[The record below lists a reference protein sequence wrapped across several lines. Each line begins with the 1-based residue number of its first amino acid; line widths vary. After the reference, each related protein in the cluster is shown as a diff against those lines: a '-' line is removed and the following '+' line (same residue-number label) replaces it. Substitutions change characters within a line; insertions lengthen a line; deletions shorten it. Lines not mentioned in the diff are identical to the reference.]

1 MNDLEEKNIHS
12 FDDFWVE
19 QVYGSRIQDF
29 QNLMRLRIRDIL
41 LVSSLYDLYLFEE
54 DGRLYELI
62 RNEYQDLSLSQSPEL
77 TRVSSGKEALQLASQ
92 ERRFDLIITTL
103 HIEDMHPIYFAK
115 LVKESSLD
123 IPIVLLAHDNK
134 ELKYLL
140 INKDIDVF
148 DQIFIWQGDFRIMI
162 GIVKYL
168 EDKLNLDHD
177 CRSVG
182 VQIIIIIEDDIK
194 QYSSFLPFIYNEI
207 HIQSQKLIS
216 EGINLTHKFLRMRA
230 RPKIILCTNYEE
242 AWEYYTKYQNLVL
255 GVISDIEYP
264 RNGKDDPIA
273 GIKLAENIKKSH
285 SDIPVLLLS
294 ENDKY
299 KSKAEVIGASFLLKN
314 SPHFFEKVRKFIN
327 NNFGFGDFIFTNKD
341 GKKIAKAS
349 NLRELEQQLKVIPI
363 ESIKYHAEKNHFSN
377 WLKART
383 EFYLAHQLRRRKVSD
398 FDSLE
403 ELRKSL
409 IQSLRSYRKQSQRG
423 IITDFEKESF
433 DPQSSFARI
442 GGGSLGGKARGLGF
456 LNLIINNNNLRE
468 QFENI
473 NIYVPPAVVLTTEV
487 FDLFIE
493 ENHLS
498 DFLQSSEDDIEIFNK
513 FINAKKFPRK
523 ILHQLEDFLE
533 LMNTPLAVRSS
544 SLLEDSQYHPF
555 AGVYKTYMIPNNH
568 PNPRIRLEELVL
580 TIKKVYASTYTKVA
594 RDYINLTSYRLEEEK
609 MAVIIQKMIGNNYNN
624 KFYPDFSGVAKSYN
638 FYSIPPQKQTDGI
651 VSIALGLGKTVV
663 EGGNTVRFC
672 PKYPT
677 DLIQFYSIKDSLIN
691 SQRDFYALPMD
702 KIPEEEY
709 SKVDEILKKYKIDEA
724 EKDGT
729 LNLIAST
736 YSAENDMITD
746 GLSRSGP
753 RVITFAPILK
763 YGYFPLSNIMK
774 LLLELG
780 SWGMG
785 TPIEIEF
792 AVDMSSSKK
801 EFGLLQMRPFVLNY
815 DEDELNVDEFS
826 NEDLICYSEQV
837 MGNGLINDVYDIVLV
852 DFNIFERT
860 NSREVADEVTYFN
873 SKLVA
878 DKRPYLL
885 VGVGRWGTKDPWL
898 GIPVT
903 WEQIAGARAII
914 ESSFK
919 DISVEPSQGSHF
931 FHNIISFSI
940 AYLSIDLYKQK
951 GLLDWGWL
959 LEQPAEEKKNY
970 TRLLHY
976 ENPIIIKMNGKK
988 NKGIVIKPGISYNN
1002 N

>member
-19 QVYGSRIQDF
+19 QVYGNRIQDF

-103 HIEDMHPIYFAK
+103 HIEDMNPIYFAK

-123 IPIVLLAHDNK
+123 IPVVLLAHDNK

-207 HIQSQKLIS
+207 HNQSQKLIS

-242 AWEYYTKYQNLVL
+242 AWEYYKKYQNLVL
-255 GVISDIEYP
+255 GVISDIEFP
-264 RNGKDDPIA
+264 HNGKDDPIA
-273 GIKLAENIKKSH
+273 GIKIAENIKKSH

-299 KSKAEVIGASFLLKN
+299 KSKAEEIGASFLLKT
-314 SPHFFEKVRKFIN
+314 SPHLFEKVRKFIN
-327 NNFGFGDFIFTNKD
+327 NNLGFGDFIFTNKD

-349 NLRELEQQLKVIPI
+349 NLRELEQQLKVIPV
-363 ESIKYHAEKNHFSN
+363 ESIKFHAEKNHFSN

-398 FDSLE
+398 FASLE
-403 ELRKSL
+403 ELRNTL
-409 IQSLRSYRKQSQRG
+409 IQSLRTYRKQSQRG
-423 IITDFEKESF
+423 IITDFKKESF

-456 LNLIINNNNLRE
+456 LNWIINNNNLRE

-513 FINAKKFPRK
+513 FINTKKFPRK
-523 ILHQLEDFLE
+523 IKHQLEDFLE
-533 LMNTPLAVRSS
+533 LMKTPLAVRSS

-568 PNPRIRLEELVL
+568 PNPRIRLEELIL
-580 TIKKVYASTYTKVA
+580 TIKKVYASTYSKAA

-609 MAVIIQKMIGNNYNN
+609 MAVIIQKMIGKNYNN
-624 KFYPDFSGVAKSYN
+624 KFYPDFAGVAKSHN
-638 FYSIPPQKQTDGI
+638 FYPLPPQKPTDGI
-651 VSIALGLGKTVV
+651 VSVALGLGKTVV

-677 DLIQFYSIKDSLIN
+677 DLILFYSITDSLNN

-702 KIPEEEY
+702 KIPEEEFR
-709 SKVDEILKKYKIDEA
+709 KVDEILKKYKIDEA

-763 YGYFPLSNIMK
+763 HGYFPLTNIMK

-785 TPIEIEF
+785 TPIELEF
-792 AVDMSSSKK
+792 AVNMSSSKK

-826 NEDLICYSEQV
+826 NEDLICYSEKV
-837 MGNGLINDVYDIVLV
+837 MGNGLINDVFDIVLV

-885 VGVGRWGTKDPWL
+885 IGVGRWGTKDPWL
-898 GIPVT
+898 GIPVN

-940 AYLSIDLYKQK
+940 AYLSIDLYKQN
-951 GLLDWGWL
+951 GLLDWEWL
-959 LEQPAEEKKNY
+959 LNQHAEEKKNY
-970 TRLLHY
+970 TRLLNF

>member
-1 MNDLEEKNIHS
+1 MNKKEQNIHS
-12 FDDFWVE
+12 FDDFWIE
-19 QVYGSRIQDF
+19 QVYGSRIQGF
-29 QNLMRLRIRDIL
+29 QDLMRLRIRDIL

-62 RNEYQDLSLSQSPEL
+62 RNEYQDLSLSHSPEL

-115 LVKESSLD
+115 LVKESSID

-140 INKDIDVF
+140 INKNIDVF
-148 DQIFIWQGDFRIMI
+148 NQIFIWQGDFRIII
-162 GIVKYL
+162 GIVKYI
-168 EDKLNLDHD
+168 EDKINLDHD

-182 VQIIIIIEDDIK
+182 VQILIFIEDDIK
-194 QYSSFLPFIYNEI
+194 QYSSFLPFLYNEI
-207 HIQSQKLIS
+207 LNQSQKLIS

-230 RPKIILCTNYEE
+230 RPKIILCTTYDE
-242 AWEYYTKYQNLVL
+242 AWEYYERYQNLVL
-255 GVISDIEYP
+255 GVISDIEFPYK
-264 RNGKDDPIA
+264 GKDDPAA
-273 GIKLAENIKKSH
+273 GIKIAENIKKSH

-299 KSKAEVIGASFLLKN
+299 KTKAEKIGASFLLKK
-314 SPHFFEKVRKFIN
+314 SPQLFEKVRKFIN
-327 NNFGFGDFIFTNKD
+327 NNLGFGDFIFKDKD
-341 GKKIAKAS
+341 GEKIAKAS
-349 NLRELEQQLKVIPI
+349 NLRELEKQLKVVPV
-363 ESIKYHAEKNHFSN
+363 ESIKYHADRNHFSN

-383 EFYLAHQLRRRKVSD
+383 EFYLAHQLRRRKVTD
-398 FDSLE
+398 FASLE
-403 ELRKSL
+403 ELRKTL
-409 IQSLRSYRKQSQRG
+409 IQSLRSYRKQRQRG

-433 DPQSSFARI
+433 DPESSFARI

-456 LNLIINNNNLRE
+456 LNWLINNNNLKE

-493 ENHLS
+493 ENHLAE
-498 DFLQSSEDDIEIFNK
+498 FILNSENDEEIFNK
-513 FINAKKFPRK
+513 FIKAKKFPRK
-523 ILHQLEDFLE
+523 IYHQLEEFLE
-533 LMNTPLAVRSS
+533 VMKTPLAVRSS

-555 AGVYKTYMIPNNH
+555 AGVYRTYMLPNNH
-568 PNPRIRLEELVL
+568 PNPRIRLEKLIL
-580 TIKKVYASTYTKVA
+580 AIKKVYASTYTKA
-594 RDYINLTSYRLEEEK
+594 SREYINYTSYRLEEEK
-609 MAVIIQKMIGNNYNN
+609 MAVVIQKMLGSSYNN
-624 KFYPDFSGVAKSYN
+624 KFYPDFAGVAKSYN
-638 FYSIPPQKQTDGI
+638 FYPMPPQKSTDGI
-651 VSIALGLGKTVV
+651 VSVALGLGKTVV
-663 EGGNTVRFC
+663 DGGNTVRFC

-677 DLIQFYSIKDSLIN
+677 DLIQFYSIKDSLNN
-691 SQRDFYALPMD
+691 SQRDFYALPME
-702 KIPEEEY
+702 KIPEDEFI
-709 SKVDEILKKYKIDEA
+709 KVEEILKKYKLEEA

-736 YSAENDMITD
+736 YSAENDTITD
-746 GLSRSGP
+746 GLSRNGP

-763 YGYFPLSNIMK
+763 HGYFPLANILR

-780 SWGMG
+780 AWGMG
-785 TPIEIEF
+785 TPIELEF
-792 AVDMSSSKK
+792 AVNMSSKKK

-815 DEDELNVDEFS
+815 EEEEFNIEEFK

-837 MGNGLINDVYDIVLV
+837 MGNGLIDDVYDIVLV
-852 DFNIFERT
+852 DFEIFERV

-873 SKLVA
+873 SKLIS

-885 VGVGRWGTKDPWL
+885 IGVGRWGTTDPWL
-898 GIPVT
+898 GIPVN

-940 AYLSIDLYKQK
+940 AYLSIDLYKHK
-951 GLLDWGWL
+951 GILDWEWL
-959 LEQPAEEKKNY
+959 LKQPAEEKKNF
-970 TRLLHY
+970 TRLLHFDD
-976 ENPIIIKMNGKK
+976 PILIKMNGKK
-988 NKGIVIKPGISYNN
+988 NKGIVIKPGVSSNN
-1002 N
+1002 D

>member
-19 QVYGSRIQDF
+19 QVYGNRIQDF

-103 HIEDMHPIYFAK
+103 HIEDMNPIYFAK

-123 IPIVLLAHDNK
+123 IPVVLLAHDNK

-207 HIQSQKLIS
+207 HNQSQKLIS

-242 AWEYYTKYQNLVL
+242 AWEYYKKYQNLVL
-255 GVISDIEYP
+255 GVISDIEFP
-264 RNGKDDPIA
+264 HNGKDDPIA
-273 GIKLAENIKKSH
+273 GIKIAENIKKSH

-299 KSKAEVIGASFLLKN
+299 KSKAEEIGASFLLKT
-314 SPHFFEKVRKFIN
+314 SPHLFEKVRKFIN
-327 NNFGFGDFIFTNKD
+327 NNLGFGDFIFTNKD

-349 NLRELEQQLKVIPI
+349 NLRELEQQLKVIPV
-363 ESIKYHAEKNHFSN
+363 ESIKFHAEKNHFSN

-398 FDSLE
+398 FASLE
-403 ELRKSL
+403 ELRNTL
-409 IQSLRSYRKQSQRG
+409 IQSLRTYRKQSQRG
-423 IITDFEKESF
+423 IITDFKKESF

-456 LNLIINNNNLRE
+456 LNWIINNNNLRE

-513 FINAKKFPRK
+513 FINTKKFPRK
-523 ILHQLEDFLE
+523 IKHQLEDFLE
-533 LMNTPLAVRSS
+533 LMKTPLAVRSS

-568 PNPRIRLEELVL
+568 PNPRIRLEELIL
-580 TIKKVYASTYTKVA
+580 TIKKVYASTYSKAA

-609 MAVIIQKMIGNNYNN
+609 MAVIIQKMIGKNYNN
-624 KFYPDFSGVAKSYN
+624 KFYPDFAGVAKSHN
-638 FYSIPPQKQTDGI
+638 FYPLPPQKQTDGI
-651 VSIALGLGKTVV
+651 VSVALGLGKTVV

-677 DLIQFYSIKDSLIN
+677 DLILFYSITDSLNN

-702 KIPEEEY
+702 KIPEEEFR
-709 SKVDEILKKYKIDEA
+709 KVDEILKKYKIDEA

-763 YGYFPLSNIMK
+763 HGYFPLTNIMK

-785 TPIEIEF
+785 TPIELEF
-792 AVDMSSSKK
+792 AVNMSSSKK

-826 NEDLICYSEQV
+826 NEDLICYSEKV
-837 MGNGLINDVYDIVLV
+837 MGNGLINDVFDIVLV

-885 VGVGRWGTKDPWL
+885 IGVGRWGTKDPWL
-898 GIPVT
+898 GIPVN

-940 AYLSIDLYKQK
+940 AYLSIDLYKQN
-951 GLLDWGWL
+951 GLLDWEWL
-959 LEQPAEEKKNY
+959 LNQHAEEKKNY
-970 TRLLHY
+970 TRLLNF

-988 NKGIVIKPGISYNN
+988 NKGIVIKPGISYDNN
-1002 N
+1002 

>member
-19 QVYGSRIQDF
+19 QVYGNRIQDF

-103 HIEDMHPIYFAK
+103 HIEDMNPIYFAK

-123 IPIVLLAHDNK
+123 IPVVLLAHDNK

-207 HIQSQKLIS
+207 HNQSQKLIS

-242 AWEYYTKYQNLVL
+242 AWEYYKKYQNLVL
-255 GVISDIEYP
+255 GVISDIEFP
-264 RNGKDDPIA
+264 HNGKDDPIA
-273 GIKLAENIKKSH
+273 GIKIAENIKKSH

-299 KSKAEVIGASFLLKN
+299 KSKAEEIGASFLLKT
-314 SPHFFEKVRKFIN
+314 SPHLFEKVRKFIN
-327 NNFGFGDFIFTNKD
+327 NNLGFGDFIFTNKD

-349 NLRELEQQLKVIPI
+349 NLRELEQQLKVIPV
-363 ESIKYHAEKNHFSN
+363 ESIKFHAEKNHFSN

-398 FDSLE
+398 FVSLE
-403 ELRKSL
+403 ELRNTL
-409 IQSLRSYRKQSQRG
+409 IQSLRTYRKQSQRG
-423 IITDFEKESF
+423 IITDFKKESF

-456 LNLIINNNNLRE
+456 LNWIINNNNLRE

-513 FINAKKFPRK
+513 FINTKKFPRK
-523 ILHQLEDFLE
+523 IKHQLEDFLE
-533 LMNTPLAVRSS
+533 LMKTPLAVRSS

-568 PNPRIRLEELVL
+568 PNPRIRLEELIL
-580 TIKKVYASTYTKVA
+580 TIKKVYASTYSKAA

-609 MAVIIQKMIGNNYNN
+609 MAVIIQKMIGKNYNN
-624 KFYPDFSGVAKSYN
+624 KFYPDFAGVAKSHN
-638 FYSIPPQKQTDGI
+638 FYPLPPQKQTDGI
-651 VSIALGLGKTVV
+651 VSVALGLGKTVV

-677 DLIQFYSIKDSLIN
+677 DLILFYSITDSLNN

-702 KIPEEEY
+702 KIPEEEFR
-709 SKVDEILKKYKIDEA
+709 KVDEILKKYKIDEA

-763 YGYFPLSNIMK
+763 HGYFPLTNIMK

-785 TPIEIEF
+785 TPIELEF
-792 AVDMSSSKK
+792 AVNMSSSKK

-826 NEDLICYSEQV
+826 NEDLICYSEKV
-837 MGNGLINDVYDIVLV
+837 MGNGLINDVFDIVLV

-885 VGVGRWGTKDPWL
+885 IGVGRWGTKDPWL
-898 GIPVT
+898 GIPVN

-940 AYLSIDLYKQK
+940 AYLSIDLYKQN
-951 GLLDWGWL
+951 GLLDWEWL
-959 LEQPAEEKKNY
+959 LNQHAEEKKNY
-970 TRLLHY
+970 TRLLNF

>member
-19 QVYGSRIQDF
+19 QVYGNRIQDF

-103 HIEDMHPIYFAK
+103 HIEDMNPIYFAK

-123 IPIVLLAHDNK
+123 IPVVLLAHDNK

-207 HIQSQKLIS
+207 HNQSQKLIS

-242 AWEYYTKYQNLVL
+242 AWEYYKKYQNLVL
-255 GVISDIEYP
+255 GVISDIEFP
-264 RNGKDDPIA
+264 HNGKDDPIA
-273 GIKLAENIKKSH
+273 GIKIAENIKKSH

-299 KSKAEVIGASFLLKN
+299 KSKAEEIGASFLLKT
-314 SPHFFEKVRKFIN
+314 SPHLFEKVRKFIN
-327 NNFGFGDFIFTNKD
+327 NNLGFGDFIFTNKD

-349 NLRELEQQLKVIPI
+349 NLRELEQQLKVIPV
-363 ESIKYHAEKNHFSN
+363 ESIKFHAEKNHFSN

-398 FDSLE
+398 FASLE
-403 ELRKSL
+403 ELRNTL
-409 IQSLRSYRKQSQRG
+409 IQSLRTYRKQSQRG
-423 IITDFEKESF
+423 IITDFKKESF

-456 LNLIINNNNLRE
+456 LNWIINNNNLRE

-513 FINAKKFPRK
+513 FINTKKFPRK
-523 ILHQLEDFLE
+523 IKHQLEDFLE
-533 LMNTPLAVRSS
+533 LMKTPLAVRSS

-568 PNPRIRLEELVL
+568 PNPRIRLEELIL
-580 TIKKVYASTYTKVA
+580 TIKKVYASTYSKAA

-609 MAVIIQKMIGNNYNN
+609 MAVIIQKMIGENYNN
-624 KFYPDFSGVAKSYN
+624 KFYPDFAGVAKSHN
-638 FYSIPPQKQTDGI
+638 FYPLPPQKQTDGI
-651 VSIALGLGKTVV
+651 VSVALGLGKTVV

-677 DLIQFYSIKDSLIN
+677 DLILFYSITDSLNN

-702 KIPEEEY
+702 KIPEEEFR
-709 SKVDEILKKYKIDEA
+709 KVDEILKKYKIDEA

-763 YGYFPLSNIMK
+763 HGYFPLTNIMK

-785 TPIEIEF
+785 TPIELEF
-792 AVDMSSSKK
+792 AVNMSSSNK

-826 NEDLICYSEQV
+826 NEDLICYSEKV
-837 MGNGLINDVYDIVLV
+837 MGNGLINDVFDIVLV

-885 VGVGRWGTKDPWL
+885 IGVGRWGTKDPWL
-898 GIPVT
+898 GIPVN

-940 AYLSIDLYKQK
+940 AYLSIDLYKQN
-951 GLLDWGWL
+951 GLLDWEWL
-959 LEQPAEEKKNY
+959 LNQHAEEKKNY
-970 TRLLHY
+970 TRLLNF

>member
-19 QVYGSRIQDF
+19 QVYGNRIQDF

-103 HIEDMHPIYFAK
+103 HIEDMNPIYFAK

-123 IPIVLLAHDNK
+123 IPVVLLAHDNK

-207 HIQSQKLIS
+207 HNQSQKLIS

-242 AWEYYTKYQNLVL
+242 AWEYYKKYQNLVL
-255 GVISDIEYP
+255 GVISDIEFP
-264 RNGKDDPIA
+264 HNGKDDPIA
-273 GIKLAENIKKSH
+273 GIKIAENIKKSH

-299 KSKAEVIGASFLLKN
+299 KSKAEEIGASFLLKT
-314 SPHFFEKVRKFIN
+314 SPHLFEKVRKFIN
-327 NNFGFGDFIFTNKD
+327 NNLGFGDFIFTNKD

-349 NLRELEQQLKVIPI
+349 NLRELEQQLKVIPV
-363 ESIKYHAEKNHFSN
+363 ESIKFHAEKNHFSN

-398 FDSLE
+398 FASLE
-403 ELRKSL
+403 ELRNTL
-409 IQSLRSYRKQSQRG
+409 IQSLRTYRKQSQRG
-423 IITDFEKESF
+423 IITDFKKESF

-513 FINAKKFPRK
+513 FINTKKIPRK
-523 ILHQLEDFLE
+523 IKHQLEDFLE
-533 LMNTPLAVRSS
+533 LMKTPLAVRSS

-568 PNPRIRLEELVL
+568 PNPRIRLEELIL
-580 TIKKVYASTYTKVA
+580 TIKKVYASTYSKAA

-609 MAVIIQKMIGNNYNN
+609 MAVIIQKMIGKNYNN
-624 KFYPDFSGVAKSYN
+624 KFYPDFAGVAKSHN
-638 FYSIPPQKQTDGI
+638 FYPLPPQKQTDGI
-651 VSIALGLGKTVV
+651 VSVALGLGKTVV

-677 DLIQFYSIKDSLIN
+677 DLILFYSITDSLNN

-702 KIPEEEY
+702 KIPEEEFR
-709 SKVDEILKKYKIDEA
+709 KVDEILKKYKIDEA

-763 YGYFPLSNIMK
+763 HGYFPLTNIMK

-785 TPIEIEF
+785 TPIELEF
-792 AVDMSSSKK
+792 AVNMSSSKK

-826 NEDLICYSEQV
+826 NEDLICYSEKV
-837 MGNGLINDVYDIVLV
+837 MGNGLINDVFDIVLV

-885 VGVGRWGTKDPWL
+885 IGVGRWGTKDPWL
-898 GIPVT
+898 GIPVN

-940 AYLSIDLYKQK
+940 AYLSIDLYKQN
-951 GLLDWGWL
+951 GLLDWEWL
-959 LEQPAEEKKNY
+959 LNQHAEEKKNY
-970 TRLLHY
+970 TRLLNF
-976 ENPIIIKMNGKK
+976 ETPIIIKMNGKK
-988 NKGIVIKPGISYNN
+988 NKGIVIKPGISYDNN
-1002 N
+1002 

>member
-1 MNDLEEKNIHS
+1 MNGTEENIIHS

-19 QVYGSRIQDF
+19 QVYGSRIQGF
-29 QNLMRLRIRDIL
+29 QDLMRLRIRDIL

-62 RNEYQDLSLSQSPEL
+62 RNEYQDLGLSHSPEL

-103 HIEDMHPIYFAK
+103 HIEDMQPIYFAK
-115 LVKESSLD
+115 LVKESSID

-134 ELKYLL
+134 ELKYLI
-140 INKDIDVF
+140 INKNIDVF
-148 DQIFIWQGDFRIMI
+148 DQVFIWQGDFRIII

-182 VQIIIIIEDDIK
+182 VQIIIFIEDDIK

-207 HIQSQKLIS
+207 LNQSQKLIS
-216 EGINLTHKFLRMRA
+216 EGVNLTHKFLRLRA
-230 RPKIILCTNYEE
+230 RPKIILCTNYDE
-242 AWEYYTKYQNLVL
+242 AWEYYRKYPNLVL
-255 GVISDIEYP
+255 GVISDIEFP
-264 RNGKDDPIA
+264 HKGKPDSKA
-273 GIKLAENIKKSH
+273 GIKLTVNIKKSH

-299 KSKAEVIGASFLLKN
+299 KAEAEKIGASFLLKT
-314 SPHFFEKVRKFIN
+314 SPHLFENVRKFIN
-327 NNFGFGDFIFTNKD
+327 NNLGFGDFIFKNKD

-349 NLRELEQQLKVIPI
+349 NLRELEQQLKVIPA
-363 ESIKYHAEKNHFSN
+363 ESIKYHAERNHFSN

-398 FDSLE
+398 FASLE
-403 ELRKSL
+403 ELKNTL
-409 IQSLRSYRKQSQRG
+409 IQSLRNYRKQRQRG

-433 DPQSSFARI
+433 DPESTFARI
-442 GGGSLGGKARGLGF
+442 GEGSLGGKARGLGF
-456 LNLIINNNNLRE
+456 LNWLINNNNLRE

-487 FDLFIE
+487 FDLFIK
-493 ENHLS
+493 ENHLG
-498 DFLQSSEDDIEIFNK
+498 DFILSSEDDDEIFNK

-523 ILHQLEDFLE
+523 ILNQLEDFLE
-533 LMNTPLAVRSS
+533 LMKTPLAVRSS

-555 AGVYKTYMIPNNH
+555 AGVYKTYMLPNNH
-568 PNPRIRLEELVL
+568 PNPRIRLEKLIL
-580 TIKKVYASTYTKVA
+580 AIKKVYASTYTKA
-594 RDYINLTSYRLEEEK
+594 SRDYINLTSYRLEEEK
-609 MAVIIQKMIGNNYNN
+609 MAVVIQKMIGNTYNN
-624 KFYPDFSGVAKSYN
+624 KFYPEFAGVAKSYN
-638 FYSIPPQKQTDGI
+638 FYPLHPQKSTDGI
-651 VSIALGLGKTVV
+651 VTVALGLGKTVV
-663 EGGNTVRFC
+663 DGGNTVRFC

-677 DLIQFYSIKDSLIN
+677 DLIQFYSIKDSLNN
-691 SQRDFYALPMD
+691 SQRDFYALPMN

-709 SKVDEILKKYKIDEA
+709 IKVEEILKKYKLEEA
-724 EKDGT
+724 EEDGT

-736 YSAENDMITD
+736 YSIENDMITD

-763 YGYFPLSNIMK
+763 YGYFPLANIMQ

-785 TPIEIEF
+785 TPIELEF
-792 AVDMSSSKK
+792 AVNMSSNKK

-815 DEDELNVDEFS
+815 EEEELNVDEYS
-826 NEDLICYSEQV
+826 SEDLICYSKQV
-837 MGNGLINDVYDIVLV
+837 MGNGLINDVFDIVLV
-852 DFNIFERT
+852 DFNIFERA
-860 NSREVADEVTYFN
+860 NSREVADEVTHFN
-873 SKLVA
+873 SKLVTN
-878 DKRPYLL
+878 KRPYLL

-898 GIPVT
+898 GIPVN

-940 AYLSIDLYKQK
+940 AYLCIDLYKQK
-951 GLLDWGWL
+951 GLLDWKWL
-959 LEQPAEEKKNY
+959 LNQPAEEKKNY
-970 TRLLHY
+970 TRLLHF
-976 ENPIIIKMNGKK
+976 EDPIIIKMNGKK
-988 NKGIVIKPGISYNN
+988 NKGIVIKPGISFDNK
-1002 N
+1002 

>member
-19 QVYGSRIQDF
+19 QVYGNRIQDF

-103 HIEDMHPIYFAK
+103 HIEDMNPIYFAK

-123 IPIVLLAHDNK
+123 IPVVLLAHDNK

-207 HIQSQKLIS
+207 HNQSQKLIS

-242 AWEYYTKYQNLVL
+242 AWEYYKKYQNLVL
-255 GVISDIEYP
+255 GVISDIEFP
-264 RNGKDDPIA
+264 HNGKDDPIA
-273 GIKLAENIKKSH
+273 GIKIAENIKKSH

-299 KSKAEVIGASFLLKN
+299 KSKAEEIGASFLLKT
-314 SPHFFEKVRKFIN
+314 SPHLFEKVRKFIN
-327 NNFGFGDFIFTNKD
+327 NNLGFGDFIFTNKD

-349 NLRELEQQLKVIPI
+349 NLRELEQQLKVIPV
-363 ESIKYHAEKNHFSN
+363 ESIKFHAEKNHFSN

-398 FDSLE
+398 FASLE
-403 ELRKSL
+403 ELRNTL
-409 IQSLRSYRKQSQRG
+409 IQSLRTYRKQSQRG
-423 IITDFEKESF
+423 IITDFKKESF

-456 LNLIINNNNLRE
+456 LNWIINNNNLRE

-513 FINAKKFPRK
+513 FINTKKFPRK
-523 ILHQLEDFLE
+523 IKHQLEDFLE
-533 LMNTPLAVRSS
+533 LMKTPLAVRSS

-568 PNPRIRLEELVL
+568 PNPRIRLEELIL
-580 TIKKVYASTYTKVA
+580 TIKKVYASTYSKAA

-609 MAVIIQKMIGNNYNN
+609 MAVIIQKMIGKNYNN
-624 KFYPDFSGVAKSYN
+624 KFYPDFAGVAKSHN
-638 FYSIPPQKQTDGI
+638 FYPLPPQKQTDGI
-651 VSIALGLGKTVV
+651 VSVALGLGKTVV

-677 DLIQFYSIKDSLIN
+677 DLILFYSITDSLNN

-702 KIPEEEY
+702 KIPEEEFR
-709 SKVDEILKKYKIDEA
+709 KVDEILKKYKIDEA

-763 YGYFPLSNIMK
+763 HGYFPLTNIMK

-785 TPIEIEF
+785 TPIELEF
-792 AVDMSSSKK
+792 AVNMSSSKK

-826 NEDLICYSEQV
+826 NEDLICYSEKV
-837 MGNGLINDVYDIVLV
+837 MGNGLINDVFDIVLV

-885 VGVGRWGTKDPWL
+885 IGVGRWGTKDPWL
-898 GIPVT
+898 GIPVN

-940 AYLSIDLYKQK
+940 AYLSIDLYKQN
-951 GLLDWGWL
+951 GLLDWEWL
-959 LEQPAEEKKNY
+959 LNQHAEEKKNY
-970 TRLLHY
+970 TRLLNF

>member
-19 QVYGSRIQDF
+19 QVYGNRIQDF

-103 HIEDMHPIYFAK
+103 HIEDMNPIYFAK

-123 IPIVLLAHDNK
+123 IPVVLLAHDNK

-207 HIQSQKLIS
+207 HNQSQKLIS

-242 AWEYYTKYQNLVL
+242 AWEYYKKYQNLVL
-255 GVISDIEYP
+255 GVISDIEFP
-264 RNGKDDPIA
+264 HNGKDDPIA
-273 GIKLAENIKKSH
+273 GIKIAENIKKSH

-299 KSKAEVIGASFLLKN
+299 KSKAEEIGASFLLKT
-314 SPHFFEKVRKFIN
+314 SPHLFEKVRKFIN
-327 NNFGFGDFIFTNKD
+327 NNLGFGDFIFTNKD

-349 NLRELEQQLKVIPI
+349 NLRELEQQLKVIPV
-363 ESIKYHAEKNHFSN
+363 ESIKFHAEKNHFSN

-513 FINAKKFPRK
+513 FINTKKFPRK
-523 ILHQLEDFLE
+523 IKHQLEDFLE
-533 LMNTPLAVRSS
+533 LMKTPLAVRSS

-651 VSIALGLGKTVV
+651 VSMALGLGKTVV

-988 NKGIVIKPGISYNN
+988 NKGIVIKPGISYDNN
-1002 N
+1002 